1 MANLLQSSVIGRLTK
16 DPFEPDNS
24 KKGDPYTLLSLAVN
38 HGSGDDETT
47 TWVDVAVYGK
57 QAETI
62 VKPLAK
68 GDEIFVQGRS
78 ELRTFETKD
87 GEATVLKVFAST
99 VQFLKVK
106 AWEKG
111 GSGQTPRDNDGGDT
125 RTPRGNSGRSG
136 GNGGSN
142 GRGNG
147 SYGRGNGTR
156 SGSGRG
162 F

>member
-1 MANLLQSSVIGRLTK
+1 MANLLQSLVIGRLTK
-16 DPFEPDNS
+16 DPFEPENN
-24 KKGDPYTLLSLAVN
+24 KKNDPYALLSLAVN

-47 TWVDVAVYGK
+47 TFVDVAVYGK
-57 QAETI
+57 QAET
-62 VKPLAK
+62 VLKTLGK

-87 GEATVLKVFAST
+87 GDATVLKVYAST

-106 AWEKG
+106 AWEKN
-111 GSGQTPRDNDGGDT
+111 GSGQSSRDNNGGDD
-125 RTPRGNSGRSG
+125 RSPRGNGGRAG
-136 GNGGSN
+136 GN

-147 SYGRGNGTR
+147 SYGRGNGNGAR
-156 SGSGRG
+156 AGSGRG

>member
-1 MANLLQSSVIGRLTK
+1 
-16 DPFEPDNS
+16 
-24 KKGDPYTLLSLAVN
+24 
-38 HGSGDDETT
+38 
-47 TWVDVAVYGK
+47 VYGK
-57 QAETI
+57 QAET
-62 VKPLAK
+62 VLKTLTK

-87 GEATVLKVFAST
+87 GDATVLKVYAST

-106 AWEKG
+106 AWEKN
-111 GSGQTPRDNDGGDT
+111 GSGQAPREGDGDT
-125 RTPRGNSGRSG
+125 RTPRGNGARSG
-136 GNGGSN
+136 GNGGGN

-147 SYGRGNGTR
+147 SYGGRGNGSR